1 MAYLPLLRQQSI
13 LRVLGMYEEVRK
25 MLEEVRKDVSRIRG
39 ISREE
44 YLKELYDRI
53 QEKPETD
60 DGADLFVLV
69 MIIVYLAIIIG
80 AWIYAAYHGVI
91 TI

>member
-1 MAYLPLLRQQSI
+1 
-13 LRVLGMYEEVRK
+13 
-25 MLEEVRKDVSRIRG
+25 MLEEAVKDVSRIRG

-44 YLKELYDRI
+44 YLRELYDRI
-53 QEKPETD
+53 QEKPETAGYTN
-60 DGADLFVLV
+60 DGVDLFVLV

>member
-1 MAYLPLLRQQSI
+1 
-13 LRVLGMYEEVRK
+13 
-25 MLEEVRKDVSRIRG
+25 MLEEAVKDVSRIRG

-53 QEKPETD
+53 QEKPETAGYTD

>member
-1 MAYLPLLRQQSI
+1 
-13 LRVLGMYEEVRK
+13 
-25 MLEEVRKDVSRIRG
+25 MLEEAVKDVSRIRG

-53 QEKPETD
+53 QEKPETAGYTD
-60 DGADLFVLV
+60 DRADLFVLV

>member
-1 MAYLPLLRQQSI
+1 
-13 LRVLGMYEEVRK
+13 
-25 MLEEVRKDVSRIRG
+25 MLEEAVKDVSRIRG

-53 QEKPETD
+53 QEKPEKAGYTD
-60 DGADLFVLV
+60 DGADLFVPV

>member
-1 MAYLPLLRQQSI
+1 
-13 LRVLGMYEEVRK
+13 MYEEVRK
-25 MLEEVRKDVSRIRG
+25 MLEEAVKDVSRIRG

-53 QEKPETD
+53 QEKPETAGYTD
-60 DGADLFVLV
+60 DRADLFVLV

>member
-1 MAYLPLLRQQSI
+1 
-13 LRVLGMYEEVRK
+13 MYEEVRK
-25 MLEEVRKDVSRIRG
+25 MLEEAVKDVSRIRG

-44 YLKELYDRI
+44 YLRELYDRI
-53 QEKPETD
+53 QEKPGRAGYTD
-60 DGADLFVLV
+60 DGVDLFVLV